1 LVGKQPQAPEAGP
14 KDKDQ
19 VNFTDGDSRIMPISG
34 GGFEQ
39 AYNAHAS
46 VDMDTMLIVGN
57 HVSQNP
63 NDKQE
68 VEPALEELKQL
79 PETLGQVKRAALD
92 SGFFSEHNAKRLSEN
107 EIAPYIASGRE
118 SHNLT
123 LEERL
128 AAAPTPPEN
137 PDTITAMKHRLKTE
151 VGKQFYAKRK
161 STVEPVFGLIKE
173 VMGFRRF
180 LLRGF
185 EAVTGEWTLVCI
197 AFNLKRLCTLSV

>member
-1 LVGKQPQAPEAGP
+1 
-14 KDKDQ
+14 
-19 VNFTDGDSRIMPISG
+19 
-34 GGFEQ
+34 
-39 AYNAHAS
+39 
-46 VDMDTMLIVGN
+46 MD
-57 HVSQNP
+57 
-63 NDKQE
+63 
-68 VEPALEELKQL
+68 ELKQL

-92 SGFFSEHNAKRLSEN
+92 SGFFSEHNAKRLEEN

-128 AAAPTPPEN
+128 AAAPAPPEN

-180 LLRGF
+180 MLRGF
-185 EAVTGEWTLVCI
+185 EAVTGEWTMRLYCVQFEASLHPQCV
-197 AFNLKRLCTLSV
+197 NKRKSTSHYQVGSDSNST

>member
-1 LVGKQPQAPEAGP
+1 
-14 KDKDQ
+14 
-19 VNFTDGDSRIMPISG
+19 
-34 GGFEQ
+34 
-39 AYNAHAS
+39 
-46 VDMDTMLIVGN
+46 MLIVGN

-68 VEPALEELKQL
+68 VEPALAQLNQL

-107 EIAPYIASGRE
+107 EIEAYIACGRQ

-128 AAAPTPPEN
+128 APAPAPPEN
-137 PDTITAMKHRLKTE
+137 PNTITAMKHRLKTE

-161 STVEPVFGLIKE
+161 STVEPVFGIIKE

-180 LLRGF
+180 LLRGIN
-185 EAVTGEWTLVCI
+185 AVTGEWTLVCI
-197 AFNLKRLCTLSV
+197 AFKSEASLHPQCVNNQKSASKIRAIAPASQIAIALGCPINSIIVLLMGQPSAF

>member
-1 LVGKQPQAPEAGP
+1 
-14 KDKDQ
+14 
-19 VNFTDGDSRIMPISG
+19 
-34 GGFEQ
+34 
-39 AYNAHAS
+39 
-46 VDMDTMLIVGN
+46 MDTMLIVGN
-57 HVSQNP
+57 HVSQKP

-68 VEPALEELKQL
+68 VEPALAQLNQL

-92 SGFFSEHNAKRLSEN
+92 SGFFSEDNAQRLAEN
-107 EIAPYIASGRE
+107 EIEPYIACGRQ

-128 AAAPTPPEN
+128 ATAPDPPEN
-137 PDTITAMKHRLKTE
+137 PDVGAAMKYRLKTE

-161 STVEPVFGLIKE
+161 STVEPVFGIIKE

-180 LLRGF
+180 LLRGLN
-185 EAVTGEWTLVCI
+185 AVTGEWTLVCI